1 MPEISEGSRRI
12 CIKSLIFIENYERII
27 VFNFLKIH
35 KNFRFKFRDIKG
47 IKLKFKR
54 IFRFF

>member
-1 MPEISEGSRRI
+1 M
-12 CIKSLIFIENYERII
+12 IFIENYEKII

-47 IKLKFKR
+47 IELKFKR
-54 IFRFF
+54 IFKCIFDFII